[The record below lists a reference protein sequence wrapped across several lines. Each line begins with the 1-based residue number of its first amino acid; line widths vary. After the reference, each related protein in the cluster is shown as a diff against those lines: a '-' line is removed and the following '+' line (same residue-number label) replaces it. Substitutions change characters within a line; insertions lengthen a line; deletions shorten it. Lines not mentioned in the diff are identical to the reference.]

1 MKLAKVVLARLG
13 LLVQGFSKGVSV
25 GWLGKSSNQI
35 YPDAYSYLETKYS
48 ENQIKEL
55 LEEGKKVWIEESSS
69 DKNNVAS
76 QHWNAESNLCMLLYA
91 LILLNGFKV
100 VVETGVANGITT
112 RVIMRALERTNGTL
126 HSFDILDSSRNV
138 YVGSGDWRFHKLE
151 PNRKLQDQLQNEV
164 NSIGLCDIWLHD
176 SNHGQTWQA
185 FEFSLAWRHLVP
197 HGVLLSDDVDASPA
211 WGEAS
216 NSYLNQPA
224 IVFDTRKFIGISA
237 KTKL

>member
-13 LLVQGFSKGVSV
+13 LLLQGYSKGVSV
-25 GWLGKSSNQI
+25 GWIGKSNNQI
-35 YPDAYSYLETKYS
+35 YADAYSYLESKYS
-48 ENQIKEL
+48 ENEIKEL
-55 LEEGKKVWIEESSS
+55 IEEGKRVWIEETAS

-76 QHWNAESNLCMLLYA
+76 QHWNAEVNLCILLYA
-91 LILLNGFKV
+91 LIILNGFKV

-126 HSFDILDSSRNV
+126 HSFDILYSSRNV
-138 YVGSGDWRFHKLE
+138 YLGSGDWRFHKLE
-151 PNRKLQDQLQNEV
+151 PNRNLQAQIQNAL
-164 NSIGLCDIWLHD
+164 NSIGLCDLWLHD

-185 FEFSLAWRHLVP
+185 FEYSLAWRHLVP

-216 NSYLNQPA
+216 NSFLNKPA
-224 IVFDTRKFIGISA
+224 IVFDTRKFIGISV
-237 KTKL
+237 KS